1 MKIRRTVATAVTAA
15 ALALA
20 PTAAF
25 AYGAADYTNRGTA
38 SDTTPALGESFTIT
52 VQGPGNTPVNLTIT
66 SNPASI
72 PDSAISIAGTRSATK
87 TTAANGVATFT
98 VTLSQAG
105 SYTAVVTDGVSG
117 AVLSTQTFTVAAAA
131 GAAAGGAGAGTAAA
145 GQLSATGSNALPI
158 ALGAGALVAAGA
170 GALVVANKRR
180 QDVRA

>member
-15 ALALA
+15 VLALA

-38 SDTTPALGESFTIT
+38 SDTTPAVGQSFTIT
-52 VQGPGNTPVNLTIT
+52 VEGPGNTPVNLTVT

-72 PDSAISIAGTRSATK
+72 PDSAISIAGTRTATK

-105 SYTAVVTDGVSG
+105 TYTAVVTDGVSG
-117 AVLSTQTFTVAAAA
+117 EVLSTQTFTVAAAA
-131 GAAAGGAGAGTAAA
+131 AGGAGAGTAAAA

-180 QDVRA
+180 QDANA

>member
-1 MKIRRTVATAVTAA
+1 MKIRRTVATAVTAV

-52 VQGPGNTPVNLTIT
+52 VQGPANTPVNLTIT

-72 PDSAISIAGTRSATK
+72 PDSAISIAGTRTATK

-131 GAAAGGAGAGTAAA
+131 SAGGAAAGGA

-170 GALVVANKRR
+170 GALVVANRRR
-180 QDVRA
+180 QDATV

>member
-52 VQGPGNTPVNLTIT
+52 VEGPGNTPVNLTVT

-72 PDSAISIAGTRSATK
+72 PDSAISIAGTRTATK
-87 TTAANGVATFT
+87 TTAANGVATFS

-105 SYTAVVTDGVSG
+105 TYTAVVTDGVSG
-117 AVLSTQTFTVAAAA
+117 EVLSTQTFAVAA
-131 GAAAGGAGAGTAAA
+131 GSGAGGTASAGA
-145 GQLSATGSNALPI
+145 GQLSATGSNAMPI
-158 ALGAGALVAAGA
+158 ALGAGALMLAGA
-170 GALVVANKRR
+170 GAIVVANKRR
-180 QDVRA
+180 QGASA